1 MSQSLALAAR
11 SRACGVLVCGLAL
24 VPTAACHQRSAAGTR
39 PSSPEKVN
47 VGYGQQSRDAT
58 GGAVQSVTA
67 ETLTNVK
74 VKRVEEL
81 LLGRVAGVHVLP
93 TPGGGFVI
101 RIRGATTPG
110 AREPLYVVDGMPV
123 EVTPGRGLDWLNPAD
138 IARIDVLKNPAE
150 TSMYGGRGA
159 NGVILITTKRNNQG
173 PSRPP
178 HR

>member
-24 VPTAACHQRSAAGTR
+24 VPMAACHQRSAVAGR

-47 VGYGQQSRDAT
+47 VGYGQQSREAT

-67 ETLTNVK
+67 EKLKNVK

-81 LLGRVAGVHVLP
+81 LAGRVAGVHVLP
-93 TPGGGFVI
+93 TPGGFVI
-101 RIRGATTPG
+101 RIRGATIPG

-123 EVTPGRGLDWLNPAD
+123 EVTPGRGLDWLDPAD

-159 NGVILITTKRNNQG
+159 NGVILITTKQNNQR
-173 PSRPP
+173 PSRPN
-178 HR
+178 R